1 MCIRDSPILT
11 TIFKN
16 KPGASVQSRMDMYN
30 TELAQLLYDSSQL
43 QQILDNEEKPFD
55 KISKKKWKAFKES
68 VIEHPDAS
76 ISLKQYL
83 MATP

>member
-1 MCIRDSPILT
+1 
-11 TIFKN
+11 
-16 KPGASVQSRMDMYN
+16 MYN
-30 TELAQLLYDSSQL
+30 TELAQLLYDSPQL
-43 QQILDNEEKPFD
+43 QQILENEEKPFD
-55 KISKKKWKAFKES
+55 KISKKKWKTFKES